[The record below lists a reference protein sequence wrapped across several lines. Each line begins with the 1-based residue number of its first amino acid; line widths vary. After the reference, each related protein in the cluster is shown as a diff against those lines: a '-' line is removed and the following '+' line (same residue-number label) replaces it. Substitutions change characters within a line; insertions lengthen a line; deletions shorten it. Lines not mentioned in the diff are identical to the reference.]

1 LLRITSIHWS
11 VKISIWLRFSLFFS
25 LFFLL
30 SIINFLQNSIF
41 ILISKYLVNCSS
53 FFGVSKNDFI
63 DKKLLN
69 DFLINGVLFEL
80 KVKES
85 YWWTNFKIIGLR
97 VVKLLEKWMLE
108 NL

>member
-1 LLRITSIHWS
+1 
-11 VKISIWLRFSLFFS
+11 
-25 LFFLL
+25 
-30 SIINFLQNSIF
+30 
-41 ILISKYLVNCSS
+41 
-53 FFGVSKNDFI
+53 
-63 DKKLLN
+63 LN

>member
-11 VKISIWLRFSLFFS
+11 VKISIWLRFS